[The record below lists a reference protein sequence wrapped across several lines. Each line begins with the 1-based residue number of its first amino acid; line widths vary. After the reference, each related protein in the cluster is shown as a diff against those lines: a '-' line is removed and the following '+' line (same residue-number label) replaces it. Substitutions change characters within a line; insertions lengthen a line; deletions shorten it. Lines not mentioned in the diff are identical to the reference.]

1 MIKVDNLKVTG
12 IIEAIM
18 GMRAPMES
26 YSKMDSI
33 VDDNGVVRIGAN
45 DLDLMTRL
53 GKAGTEH
60 RKFLRAINVS
70 LCIEAP
76 LFWWKEFDTYKIG
89 TISNS
94 ESTMHKL
101 HTKELFEDG
110 RICRNIFSMESLEE
124 EDLDIANMYIEMI
137 DYMIA
142 KFNET
147 KDRKYWRKAIEL
159 LPSSFMQ
166 KRYIYTNMETILNIC
181 KQRRGHKLYE
191 WNHLINFLITE
202 NVFIGYLVDNLL

>member
-1 MIKVDNLKVTG
+1 MNFILNEKGNIITSFFSKEIKGGGLMMKSLNISTLKINYDN
-12 IIEAIM
+12 
-18 GMRAPMES
+18 
-26 YSKMDSI
+26 
-33 VDDNGVVRIGAN
+33 
-45 DLDLMTRL
+45 
-53 GKAGTEH
+53 
-60 RKFLRAINVS
+60 
-70 LCIEAP
+70 
-76 LFWWKEFDTYKIG
+76 
-89 TISNS
+89 
-94 ESTMHKL
+94 
-101 HTKELFEDG
+101 
-110 RICRNIFSMESLEE
+110 
-124 EDLDIANMYIEMI
+124 EMI